1 MFFMRTDK
9 VVVFAR
15 EGEMGRIGRLG
26 LAPMRPSNFYLPL
39 RRGFATLGWHA
50 LCPRRN
56 GDGLSNSLRLFI
68 EQQGKWQT
76 INLRGHES

>member
-26 LAPMRPSNFYLPL
+26 LAPMRPSNFYH
-39 RRGFATLGWHA
+39 R
-50 LCPRRN
+50 
-56 GDGLSNSLRLFI
+56 
-68 EQQGKWQT
+68 
-76 INLRGHES
+76 

>member
-1 MFFMRTDK
+1 MRMDK
-9 VVVFAR
+9 VALLTR
-15 EGEMGRIGRLG
+15 EGEIGRIGRLG
-26 LAPMRPSNFYLPL
+26 SAPMRSSNFYH
-39 RRGFATLGWHA
+39 RRGEKFATLGWNA
-50 LCPRRN
+50 LCPRRT